1 MIIEVAD
8 APAME
13 RLGGEL
19 ASYCPKGSL
28 IYLQGELGAG
38 KTTWVR
44 GFLRSFGYTGNVK
57 SPTYTLVE
65 SYQFNGRQFYHFDLY
80 RLEDPQELENIGLRD
95 YLDGQGICLVEWPE
109 KARGVLV
116 SPDLWLKINYL
127 QVQRR
132 VEIEALSN
140 QGSACL
146 EQFSQNSV

>member
-28 IYLQGELGAG
+28 IYLQGELGTG

-44 GFLRSFGYTGNVK
+44 GFLRGFGYTGNVK

-65 SYQFNGRQFYHFDLY
+65 PYLFNGRQIYHFDLY
-80 RLEDPQELENIGLRD
+80 RLEDPQELETIGLRD

-109 KARGVLV
+109 KAKSVLV
-116 SPDLWLKINYL
+116 SPDLWLKIDYL
-127 QVQRR
+127 QTQRR
-132 VEIEALSN
+132 VEIEALSTLGN
-140 QGSACL
+140 TCL
-146 EQFSQNSV
+146 QQLSQNLV

>member
-28 IYLQGELGAG
+28 IYIQGELGAG
-38 KTTWVR
+38 KTTCVR
-44 GFLRSFGYTGNVK
+44 GFLRGLGYSGNVK

-65 SYQFNGRQFYHFDLY
+65 HYHFNGCRIYHFDLY
-80 RLEDPQELENIGLRD
+80 RLEDPRELETIGLRD

-109 KARGVLV
+109 KAKDVLV
-116 SPDLWLKINYL
+116 TPDLWLKIDYL
-127 QVQRR
+127 QAQRR
-132 VEIEALSN
+132 VEIEALSTLGN
-140 QGSACL
+140 TCL
-146 EQFSQNSV
+146 QQLSQNLV